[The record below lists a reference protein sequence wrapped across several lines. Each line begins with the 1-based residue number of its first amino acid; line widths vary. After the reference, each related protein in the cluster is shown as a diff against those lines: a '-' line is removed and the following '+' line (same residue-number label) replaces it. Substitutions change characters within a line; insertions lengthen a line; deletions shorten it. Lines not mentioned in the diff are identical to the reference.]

1 MPCWG
6 LIGAG
11 VCGVAMTIP
20 LPPRCPHP
28 HTPPP
33 PPPHTLGP
41 CPCPLAGRIHMVQL
55 RAGAHFFPC
64 SITVLDQDGMEFLF
78 GLDNLKRHQVRAGQ
92 AGGAGRGGGG
102 QWTVGWWRG

>member
-1 MPCWG
+1 MG
-6 LIGAG
+6 GGA
-11 VCGVAMTIP
+11 VAVLGTHWR
-20 LPPRCPHP
+20 RCVWCSDDYPAAASLS
-28 HTPPP
+28 